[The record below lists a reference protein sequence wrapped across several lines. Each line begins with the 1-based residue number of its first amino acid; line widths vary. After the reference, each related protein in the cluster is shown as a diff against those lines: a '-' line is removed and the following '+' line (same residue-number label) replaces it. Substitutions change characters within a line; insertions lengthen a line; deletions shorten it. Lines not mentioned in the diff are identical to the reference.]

1 MGTTG
6 SETPTL
12 IPEPRLGVGTDP
24 PEGFDDLH
32 VQRVLILI
40 LWVFKEGSQLHLNP
54 LQQLWQKQ
62 VYFTGTSETL
72 DFSSHVLVTSGSGN
86 GFNSAEFFVPKF
98 QFSFHSSK
106 YNHSKKCHKIHIYR
120 DKGIHRDVVTKYLF
134 LRDRLHNGTKCWD
147 GWYPHRATDRHGLS
161 CMCTS
166 GWGSYSCFINH
177 ALRIMTKSPQ
187 ALITLITNHVKWLVW

>member
-54 LQQLWQKQ
+54 LQQL
-62 VYFTGTSETL
+62 
-72 DFSSHVLVTSGSGN
+72 
-86 GFNSAEFFVPKF
+86 
-98 QFSFHSSK
+98 
-106 YNHSKKCHKIHIYR
+106 
-120 DKGIHRDVVTKYLF
+120 
-134 LRDRLHNGTKCWD
+134 
-147 GWYPHRATDRHGLS
+147 
-161 CMCTS
+161 
-166 GWGSYSCFINH
+166 
-177 ALRIMTKSPQ
+177 
-187 ALITLITNHVKWLVW
+187 